1 MKRMAT
7 RTVAALVVL
16 AALLLTGCTS
26 VQRPAP
32 TPEAAPGGPSTGTMV
47 APGLNDL
54 ADGTSEAIGTLK
66 WIDLEGGF
74 WAIMGGTEATGD
86 VGRTVAVLANAAK
99 GDPAYV
105 ALTGKMVRV
114 VGTRAKGASV
124 RAAGP
129 EIVASSISQISEA
142 GAPNQ

>member
-26 VQRPAP
+26 VQRPAT

-54 ADGTSEAIGTLK
+54 ADGTSEAIGTLE
-66 WIDLEGGF
+66 WVDLEARQSQF
-74 WAIMGGTEATGD
+74 S
-86 VGRTVAVLANAAK
+86 RTQPRMTLR
-99 GDPAYV
+99 
-105 ALTGKMVRV
+105 MSR
-114 VGTRAKGASV
+114 
-124 RAAGP
+124 
-129 EIVASSISQISEA
+129 
-142 GAPNQ
+142 

>member
-1 MKRMAT
+1 MKRVAK

-26 VQRPAP
+26 VQGAAP
-32 TPEAAPGGPSTGTMV
+32 TPEGAPGGPSAGTMV

-54 ADGTSEAIGTLK
+54 ADGTSEAVGTLK
-66 WIDLEGGF
+66 WVDLEGGF
-74 WAIMGGTEATGD
+74 WAIIGGTEATGD
-86 VGRTVAVLANAAK
+86 VGKTVAVIANATK
-99 GDPAYV
+99 DDPAYV

-114 VGTRAKGASV
+114 VGTRATGASV